1 MKKKEKLERHKECYE
16 KPQMKKVYSTE
27 HNRSSPFPAI
37 TSSGGGCDSS
47 CGSGCGCDGCEGC
60 A

>member
-1 MKKKEKLERHKECYE
+1 MKKKEKLERHKERYE

-27 HNRSSPFPAI
+27 HNRSRPFPAI
-37 TSSGGGCDSS
+37 TGSAGCDTSS
-47 CGSGCGCDGCEGC
+47 C